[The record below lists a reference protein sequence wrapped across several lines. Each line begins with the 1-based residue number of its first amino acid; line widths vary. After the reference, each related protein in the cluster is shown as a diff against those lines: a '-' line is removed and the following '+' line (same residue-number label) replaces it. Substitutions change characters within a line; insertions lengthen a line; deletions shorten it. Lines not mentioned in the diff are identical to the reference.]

1 MELSFVGLSVLIFI
15 NPDLKRLIDVVRM
28 INDTILI
35 NVIFTKSFKTVIGD
49 ITIIILMVIAEQF
62 ISAIDTAVTV

>member
-15 NPDLKRLIDVVRM
+15 SPDLKRLIDVVRM
-28 INDTILI
+28 INDTILV
-35 NVIFTKSFKTVIGD
+35 NVIFTKSFETVIGD
-49 ITIIILMVIAEQF
+49 ITIIILMVIAKQF

>member
-1 MELSFVGLSVLIFI
+1 VELSFVGLSVLIFI
-15 NPDLKRLIDVVRM
+15 NSDLKRLIDVARM